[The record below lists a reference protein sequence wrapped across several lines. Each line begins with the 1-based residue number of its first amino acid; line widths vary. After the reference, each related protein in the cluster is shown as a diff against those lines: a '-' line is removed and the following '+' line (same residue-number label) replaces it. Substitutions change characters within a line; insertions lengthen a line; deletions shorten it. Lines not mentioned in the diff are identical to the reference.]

1 MHVITF
7 RQAAA
12 ATALMTV
19 VGAAQALTLNTSALN
34 ANSTQKFS
42 EDAVGAF
49 TTYATTVEA
58 AGTASDAGNYTFV
71 LPITKVV
78 IGSSLKPTS
87 GDASGAALKFSRT
100 STTTGITRSVYLAN
114 FRIDYTA
121 GKVLAD
127 RSMLDATGAAVTEN
141 IEIYTFGTQQAL
153 ALKYKFPLGISLNE
167 VLGPLTLSSPAIESF
182 ITGLKLP
189 NAALVRGT
197 LPQVDFGSLQ
207 QIIEVSF
214 RKKAVSNK
222 PFVAPL

>member
-1 MHVITF
+1 MSVITF
-7 RQAAA
+7 RQAAI
-12 ATALMTV
+12 ATAMMAA

-34 ANSTQKFS
+34 ANSTQAFS

-49 TTYATTVEA
+49 EAYATTVEA
-58 AGTASDAGNYTFV
+58 AGTTTDAGNHKFV

-87 GDASGAALKFSRT
+87 GDVSGAALKFSRT
-100 STTTGITRSVYLAN
+100 NPTTGVTRSVYLAN

-127 RSMLDATGAAVTEN
+127 RAMIDATGAAVTEN
-141 IEIYTFGTQQAL
+141 IEIYTYETQQAL

-167 VLGPLTLSSPAIESF
+167 VLGPLTLSSAAIESF

-189 NAALVRGT
+189 TPNVVRFT
-197 LPQVDFGSLQ
+197 LPGLDFGTLQ

>member
-1 MHVITF
+1 MSVITF
-7 RQAAA
+7 RQAATA
-12 ATALMTV
+12 AALMTV

-34 ANSTQKFS
+34 ANSTQTFS

-58 AGTASDAGNYTFV
+58 AGTTTDAGNYTFV
-71 LPITKVV
+71 LPVTKVV

-100 STTTGITRSVYLAN
+100 SPATGVTRSLYLAN

-127 RSMLDATGAAVTEN
+127 RSMLDSTGTAVTEN
-141 IEIYTFGTQQAL
+141 IEVYTFGTQEVL
-153 ALKYKFPLGISLNE
+153 ALKYKFPLSISLNE
-167 VLGPLTLSSPAIESF
+167 VLGPLTLSSAAIESF

-189 NAALVRGT
+189 NAGLVRGT
-197 LPQVDFGSLQ
+197 LPLVDFGTLRQ
-207 QIIEVSF
+207 LIEVSF
-214 RKKAVSNK
+214 RKKAVDNT

>member
-1 MHVITF
+1 MSVITF

-12 ATALMTV
+12 AAALMTV

-34 ANSTQKFS
+34 ANSTQAFS

-49 TTYATTVEA
+49 EAYATTVEA
-58 AGTASDAGNYTFV
+58 AGTTTDAGNHTFV
-71 LPITKVV
+71 LPVTKVV
-78 IGSSLKPTS
+78 IGSNLKPTS
-87 GDASGAALKFSRT
+87 GEASGAALKFSRT
-100 STTTGITRSVYLAN
+100 NPTTGVTRSVYLAN

-127 RSMLDATGAAVTEN
+127 RSMIDATGAAVTEN
-141 IEIYTFGTQQAL
+141 IEIYTYQTQQAL

-167 VLGPLTLSSPAIESF
+167 VLGPLTLSSTAIESF

-189 NAALVRGT
+189 TPNVVRFTLPGLDFGT
-197 LPQVDFGSLQ
+197 LHQL
-207 QIIEVSF
+207 IEVSF
-214 RKKAVSNK
+214 RKNAVNDT

>member
-1 MHVITF
+1 MSVITF

-12 ATALMTV
+12 AAALMTV
-19 VGAAQALTLNTSALN
+19 VGAAQALTLNTSSLN
-34 ANSTQKFS
+34 ANSTQAFS

-49 TTYATTVEA
+49 VTYATTVEA

-71 LPITKVV
+71 LPVTKVV
-78 IGSSLKPTS
+78 IGSNLKPTS
-87 GDASGAALKFSRT
+87 GEASGAALKFSRT
-100 STTTGITRSVYLAN
+100 STATGVTRSLYLAN

-127 RSMLDATGAAVTEN
+127 RTLVDLTNTAVTEN
-141 IEIYTFGTQQAL
+141 IEVYSFSTQETL

-197 LPQVDFGSLQ
+197 LPTVDFGTLRQ
-207 QIIEVSF
+207 LIEVSF
-214 RKKAVSNK
+214 RKKAVNNT